1 MRAGTVVAA
10 ATELPSQ
17 NALSKACSP
26 PSSHAACQVPSAVA
40 SSALRVP
47 GCTLRA
53 RNPKEEQPELSLLL
67 APRGAECQEG
77 AQPAGC

>member
-10 ATELPSQ
+10 ATESQARTLSPRPVLLPR
-17 NALSKACSP
+17 LCRLP
-26 PSSHAACQVPSAVA
+26 GPSAVA

-53 RNPKEEQPELSLLL
+53 RNPEEEQPELSLLL